1 MRDLFWV
8 INIKNV
14 DFKRSQCQKWW
25 NNSNVT
31 VSKFIKMIEQY
42 LMDHFVKI
50 LLCLNKPFKVRTLD
64 CQRRDRTYGILKI
77 HLVKSLNGKCW
88 QNYYLSFLIFWTFLN
103 PIILMK
109 QFSVKYHST
118 LWPSLQAC
126 RSETLNTIFF
136 DANHHLPF
144 LIAVLYLTAKVKLFL
159 NWLEIRS
166 TQKVTEFRKLFE
178 KHVRALKF
186 FARNYTCNKLYTFYM
201 FCELVKW
208 TVVVWNFFVL
218 FCFDIYFWYLLL
230 LVNL

>member
-126 RSETLNTIFF
+126 RSETLNTIF
-136 DANHHLPF
+136 LWC
-144 LIAVLYLTAKVKLFL
+144 K
-159 NWLEIRS
+159 S
-166 TQKVTEFRKLFE
+166 S
-178 KHVRALKF
+178 
-186 FARNYTCNKLYTFYM
+186 FAFSYHSSLSNS
-201 FCELVKW
+201 
-208 TVVVWNFFVL
+208 
-218 FCFDIYFWYLLL
+218 
-230 LVNL
+230 